1 MKPPPKEITNGFII
15 FITISIYFLL
25 MEAFGLADLFYLRL
39 LNICFVFYGVN
50 RTIQMNLQEG
60 KNQFVSNAVS
70 AISTSVVGVILSII
84 GLVIYSYLQGGDAF
98 VQSLSATFLFGG
110 NPSIDAYSISL
121 LFEGIASSIIVTLL
135 LMLYWNN
142 RFLTD

>member
-1 MKPPPKEITNGFII
+1 MKPPKEITNGVII
-15 FITISIYFLL
+15 FITIGIYFLL
-25 MEAFGLADLFYLRL
+25 MEAFSLAHLFYLRFI
-39 LNICFVFYGVN
+39 NIFFVFYGVN

-60 KNQFVSNAVS
+60 KNKFVSNAVS
-70 AISTSVVGVILSII
+70 AIFTSIVGVILSII

-98 VQSLSATFLFGG
+98 VQSLSETFLFGG
-110 NPSIDAYSISL
+110 NPTIDAYSISL

-142 RFLTD
+142 RFSSD